1 MTRSIGQGRGTRKD
15 VGLELRMPH
24 AIARD
29 IVLAMLL
36 LLIEMLRIKMIKTK
50 LFTLLMLL

>member
-1 MTRSIGQGRGTRKD
+1 MIVLWPGQLAKD